1 MLDALHIEDCP
12 TPAAAAEPEVG
23 PAAPRKRWTPQR
35 IFPLGPAELRRLQ
48 DQLAEIRR
56 G

>member
-1 MLDALHIEDCP
+1 MLDALHIEDWP
-12 TPAAAAEPEVG
+12 TPAAAEPEVRRVT
-23 PAAPRKRWTPQR
+23 PRLRWTPQQ
-35 IFPLGPAELRRLQ
+35 IFPLSPADLRRLQ